1 MDRLKKS
8 HFAFL
13 GLPERFEVDERAL
26 QQVYLRV
33 QAAVHPDRHA
43 QSGATE
49 HRIAMQLATLAN
61 EAYRTLLDPGRRA
74 AYLCELHGVA
84 VNAET
89 HTAMAPAFLMQQMAL
104 REALEE
110 ARAHSDR
117 DALADL
123 GRMLCDDRAR
133 LLEELAAA
141 IDRDADFERAA
152 DAVRRWMFI
161 DKFGSEVAAAEE
173 GMSA

>member
-1 MDRLKKS
+1 
-8 HFAFL
+8 
-13 GLPERFEVDERAL
+13 
-26 QQVYLRV
+26 
-33 QAAVHPDRHA
+33 
-43 QSGATE
+43 
-49 HRIAMQLATLAN
+49 
-61 EAYRTLLDPGRRA
+61 
-74 AYLCELHGVA
+74 
-84 VNAET
+84 
-89 HTAMAPAFLMQQMAL
+89 MAPAFLMQQMAW

-123 GRMLCDDRAR
+123 GRVLCDDRAR